1 MICISDKIYK
11 DVLNIGFAQDK
22 IAFIPNG
29 VDTTRFCPS
38 DNKAALKKELGL
50 TPDIFVAVFISRLV
64 RRKGLDILL
73 RAWRTFVRDYS
84 QSLLLVIGSDTF
96 QADGIEAE
104 AKKFVS
110 ENNFSNNVLFLGLK
124 SHVDN

>member
-1 MICISDKIYK
+1 MICISYKIYK

-50 TPDIFVAVFISRLV
+50 TPNIFVAVFISRLV
-64 RRKGLDILL
+64 R
-73 RAWRTFVRDYS
+73 
-84 QSLLLVIGSDTF
+84 
-96 QADGIEAE
+96 
-104 AKKFVS
+104 
-110 ENNFSNNVLFLGLK
+110 
-124 SHVDN
+124 